1 MIGYARS
8 PSKVR
13 LSRLRC
19 GSSQKAA
26 KGLAFVIRSW
36 METWLAPPRAEL
48 RRGELRAP
56 SRQASSDAEL
66 RQVVGATH
74 RLVRVVCRRG
84 GWEHAR
90 DRGRPRAPRV
100 LRIQPHPHLRAA
112 CCPARSQPASGF
124 VTNCQSV
131 IRVEAEAWSRAATRD
146 GHAGSGRTGKL
157 AGHASQGYAGRFL
170 WVIGYERWRD
180 VPAELTSS
188 ALYYYFGQLGL
199 GQALFVSVS
208 QRSVLMQHMCEYN
221 SVRTIYVT

>member
-1 MIGYARS
+1 M
-8 PSKVR
+8 
-13 LSRLRC
+13 SRLRC

-26 KGLAFVIRSW
+26 KGLTFVTGSRNGW

-56 SRQASSDAEL
+56 SRQASSDAEGESAHL
-66 RQVVGATH
+66 TAS
-74 RLVRVVCRRG
+74 RG
-84 GWEHAR
+84 GNAPACPCGVPPRWLGLGTRAR
-90 DRGRPRAPRV
+90 SRPRAPRR

>member
-1 MIGYARS
+1 
-8 PSKVR
+8 
-13 LSRLRC
+13 
-19 GSSQKAA
+19 
-26 KGLAFVIRSW
+26 

-56 SRQASSDAEL
+56 SRQASSDAEGESAHL
-66 RQVVGATH
+66 TASRGGGGGNWQVATH

-84 GWEHAR
+84 GWEHVR

-170 WVIGYERWRD
+170 WVIRYERWRD

-188 ALYYYFGQLGL
+188 ALYYYYFGQLGL
-199 GQALFVSVS
+199 SQALFVSVS
-208 QRSVLMQHMCEYN
+208 QRSVLMQQHMCEYN
-221 SVRTIYVT
+221 SVRTICYLKYSRIVLLPPPL